1 VVDGGNAC
9 KMEDSGLI
17 AALVAELERSGLD
30 LRALGLGWARVAP
43 VVAIVPAFGL
53 RALPTVVRAFMGLCL
68 AACIAPAIR
77 ADATQLPWAWAIVVA
92 FLHGLPVAIAA
103 AVPLWAATMIGGAV
117 DAVRGAS
124 DTVAMPVIE
133 GKPTLFGVPLA
144 LLASTIF
151 LTTGGPARVVQALA
165 SPSLSPDLSLLR
177 VAWNLSAGIQ
187 IAISVAAPVLAASI
201 VVESSTA
208 LLARSAAPAQIQ
220 SLVAPL
226 RSFGIL
232 AVAAFALDR
241 MIRLIALW
249 IGNTPG

>member
-1 VVDGGNAC
+1 
-9 KMEDSGLI
+9 MEDSGLI

-117 DAVRGAS
+117 DAV
-124 DTVAMPVIE
+124 
-133 GKPTLFGVPLA
+133 
-144 LLASTIF
+144 ASTIF